1 MFFNVIRLD
10 PTEQLISEYRSCLET
25 SPSATCNFLFKNRQS
40 IKQLLG
46 PTALNEMALNHRA
59 LFSRDQKDKILRGYK
74 KYIMSKPTMHKSD
87 YAIGYNI
94 VKYVNVDKK
103 EEAIVVDY
111 LFNQL
116 SASIVKET
124 SYLNKLSS
132 VYFIKKHLV
141 LNHLQDNFLTRI

>member
-1 MFFNVIRLD
+1 MLFNVMRLD
-10 PTEQLISEYRSCLET
+10 PDEQLISEYRCCLET
-25 SPSATCNFLFKNRQS
+25 SPNATCNFLFKNRQS

-74 KYIMSKPTMHKSD
+74 KYIMSKPIMHKSD

-94 VKYVNVDKK
+94 VKYVKVNKK
-103 EEAIVVDY
+103 EEAMIVDY
-111 LFNQL
+111 LFSQL
-116 SASIVKET
+116 SSAIVKET
-124 SYLNKLSS
+124 AYLDKLSS